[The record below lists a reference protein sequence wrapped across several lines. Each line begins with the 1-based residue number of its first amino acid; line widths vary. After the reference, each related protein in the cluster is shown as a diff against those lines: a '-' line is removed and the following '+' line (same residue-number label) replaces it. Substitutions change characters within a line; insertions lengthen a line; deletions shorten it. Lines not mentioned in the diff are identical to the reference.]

1 MSLSLHGGPFNASP
15 SDRRTC
21 KQALCQSTYLK
32 KDLPQRHS
40 SQTVLL
46 FSFFF
51 FFSLTLPHRLKIS
64 SLKSTLSA
72 GLLVCLEENNNN
84 EWENVGVLFRH
95 PDDASVNQSI
105 GSEESLVVPH
115 TPGGRSVEVWVIW
128 ACWAHYRPPLMD
140 TLKASPDRCGF
151 IKSSAHSDGCCYLCM
166 FVSIRLLSAHFL
178 TQGICLSISSHEGSF
193 PALCA
198 ALALL

>member
-32 KDLPQRHS
+32 KDLPQRHF
-40 SQTVLL
+40 SQTVFFL
-46 FSFFF
+46 FSPTDWEFHHWN
-51 FFSLTLPHRLKIS
+51 PHC
-64 SLKSTLSA
+64 
-72 GLLVCLEENNNN
+72 LLLCLEEDNNY
-84 EWENVGVLFRH
+84 EWKTVGMLFWH
-95 PDDASVNQSI
+95 PDDVSVKQFI
-105 GSEESLVVPH
+105 GSEEPLVVPH

-128 ACWAHYRPPLMD
+128 ACWAHYRLLLMD
-140 TLKASPDRCGF
+140 TLKASLDRRGF

-166 FVSIRLLSAHFL
+166 FVSIRLLSPHFL
-178 TQGICLSISSHEGSF
+178 TQAICLSISSHEGSF